1 MSISYQIFNQLI
13 IMLVIAVLGFIF
25 AKCCKVGDKE
35 EKFLTKVL
43 LLFINPCLTMVSF
56 NVKFEKEMFLGF
68 LLSLTLSFFII
79 FIFTVIAKLIFAK
92 NKINFDLQR
101 LSTVFTNCG
110 FVGIPLIKAVFG
122 IGGVFYLMGFI
133 AAFNVMLWT
142 YGIVTI
148 GGKIDIKK
156 VLLNT
161 NVLAVIVG
169 VIVFCLPV
177 KIPEIIANPVSMVGN
192 CNTAVSMIL
201 LGIFFA
207 HEFTGVREKLCGILW
222 TCFVRLVLC
231 AVIAGAV
238 CFGVI
243 YCLSQINGINVE
255 LVKMICSIV
264 LIASMCPAAVS
275 VSSFA
280 CLFDKDIMFGNL
292 VVCFTHVL
300 CVVSIPGFMMVF
312 EALLKY
318 L

>member
-1 MSISYQIFNQLI
+1 MTISEQIFKQLI

-25 AKCCKVGDKE
+25 AKLTKTGDKE

-43 LLFINPCLTMVSF
+43 LLFINPCLTMISF
-56 NVKFEKEMFLGF
+56 NVKFEKEMFFGL
-68 LLSLTLSFFII
+68 LLSLALSFFII
-79 FIFTVIAKLIFAK
+79 FLFTVLAKILFPK
-92 NKINFDLQR
+92 NKINFDLER

-122 IGGVFYLMGFI
+122 TGGVFYLMGFI

-142 YGIVTI
+142 YGIVII

-169 VIVFCLPV
+169 LIVFCLPV
-177 KIPEIIANPVSMVGN
+177 KIPEIIANPVSMIGN

-207 HEFTGVREKLCGILW
+207 HEFSGVREKLVGILW
-222 TCFVRLVLC
+222 TCFVRLVIC
-231 AVIAGAV
+231 SVIALAV

-243 YCLSQINGINVE
+243 YCLSQINGINME
-255 LVKMICSIV
+255 LVKMICTIV

-300 CVVSIPGFMMVF
+300 CVLSIPGFMMVF
-312 EALLKY
+312 EFLLKC
-318 L
+318 

>member
-1 MSISYQIFNQLI
+1 MTISEQIFKQLI

-25 AKCCKVGDKE
+25 AKLTKTGDKE

-43 LLFINPCLTMVSF
+43 LLFINPCLTMISF
-56 NVKFEKEMFLGF
+56 NVKFEKEMFFGL
-68 LLSLTLSFFII
+68 LLSLALSFFII
-79 FIFTVIAKLIFAK
+79 FLFTVLAKILFPK
-92 NKINFDLQR
+92 NKINFDLER

-122 IGGVFYLMGFI
+122 TGGVFYLMGFI

-142 YGIVTI
+142 YGIIII

-169 VIVFCLPV
+169 LIVFCLPV
-177 KIPEIIANPVSMVGN
+177 KIPEIIANPVSMIGN

-207 HEFTGVREKLCGILW
+207 HEFSGVREKLVGILW
-222 TCFVRLVLC
+222 TCFVRLVIC
-231 AVIAGAV
+231 SVIALAV

-243 YCLSQINGINVE
+243 YCLSQINGINME
-255 LVKMICSIV
+255 LVKMICTIV

-300 CVVSIPGFMMVF
+300 CVLIIPGFMMVF
-312 EALLKY
+312 EFLLKC
-318 L
+318 

>member
-1 MSISYQIFNQLI
+1 MTISEQIFKQLI

-25 AKCCKVGDKE
+25 AKLTKTGDKE

-43 LLFINPCLTMVSF
+43 LLFINPCLTMISF
-56 NVKFEKEMFLGF
+56 NVKFEKEMFFGL
-68 LLSLTLSFFII
+68 LLSLALSFFII
-79 FIFTVIAKLIFAK
+79 FLFTVLAKILFPK
-92 NKINFDLQR
+92 NKINFDLER

-122 IGGVFYLMGFI
+122 TGGVFYLMGFI

-142 YGIVTI
+142 YGIIII

-169 VIVFCLPV
+169 LIVFCLPV

-207 HEFTGVREKLCGILW
+207 HEFSGVREKLVGILW
-222 TCFVRLVLC
+222 TCFVRLVIC
-231 AVIAGAV
+231 SVIALAV

-243 YCLSQINGINVE
+243 YCLSQINGINME
-255 LVKMICSIV
+255 LVKMICTIV

-300 CVVSIPGFMMVF
+300 CVLSIPGFMMVF
-312 EALLKY
+312 EFLLKC
-318 L
+318 

>member
-1 MSISYQIFNQLI
+1 MTISEQIFKQLI

-25 AKCCKVGDKE
+25 AKLTKTGDKE

-43 LLFINPCLTMVSF
+43 LLFINPCLTMISF
-56 NVKFEKEMFLGF
+56 NVKFEKEMFFGL
-68 LLSLTLSFFII
+68 LLSLALSFFII
-79 FIFTVIAKLIFAK
+79 FLFTVLAKILFPK
-92 NKINFDLQR
+92 NKINFDLER

-122 IGGVFYLMGFI
+122 TGGVFYLMGFI

-142 YGIVTI
+142 YGIIII

-169 VIVFCLPV
+169 LIVFCLPV
-177 KIPEIIANPVSMVGN
+177 KIPEIIANPVSMIGN

-207 HEFTGVREKLCGILW
+207 HEFSGVREKLVGILW

-238 CFGVI
+238 CYGVI
-243 YCLSQINGINVE
+243 FGLSQINGINME
-255 LVKMICSIV
+255 LVKMICTIV

-300 CVVSIPGFMMVF
+300 CVLSIPGFMMVF
-312 EALLKY
+312 EFLLKC
-318 L
+318 